1 MSALPARAVRC
12 PRLRVKKPTG
22 VPQLQHPCRN
32 SAAVIMSASAQVP
45 EFGYDTGELMM
56 ISGSQEFADGKILA
70 PAPEV
75 DFALVLSRV
84 IASAEDDPAQLR
96 NIIYEL
102 ARIKLQEEVSR
113 RTPPP
118 SSPGTRDLSEAL
130 ESAIERVETIHSKH
144 DSLQAIQSL
153 DRLAGISDA
162 AGRIVHHEAV
172 RVCKHPLPSFSIRET
187 PRRNTPNEHNLGG
200 AAPLLR
206 GAMVAILALAVCLVL
221 DHQFGFLGSRASQ
234 ALTPVVHRTEKIAKV
249 VPEEASRQSSTSAT
263 TARSYAG
270 VPLPTVYGIY
280 SISAGRL
287 HELEPLA
294 IGRVPDQR
302 VFMSTPVK
310 TPSRTVLPDGRTEFI
325 IYRRDLANDSP
336 DRISVR
342 VIAKVRRAMTFNS
355 AGQASTAEVEDSWT
369 IRNLSYD
376 FRVGP
381 LGDSS
386 EMLVVRPEKEE
397 FVLPAGRYAL
407 VVKGQA
413 YDFTVAGPITA
424 AAQCLE
430 RLDAANGTCYAECG
444 RPSEKRISSASR
456 NLK

>member
-1 MSALPARAVRC
+1 M
-12 PRLRVKKPTG
+12 
-22 VPQLQHPCRN
+22 
-32 SAAVIMSASAQVP
+32 P
-45 EFGYDTGELMM
+45 EFCRRDHIGFSSGPRIGYDTGELMM
-56 ISGSQEFADGKILA
+56 TSRRQEFADGKIRA

-84 IASAEDDPAQLR
+84 IASAEEDPSQLR
-96 NIIYEL
+96 NIVYEL
-102 ARIKLQEEVSR
+102 ARIKLQEEISR

-118 SSPGTRDLSEAL
+118 SATGTRDLSEAL

-144 DSLQAIQSL
+144 DSLPAIESL

-172 RVCKHPLPSFSIRET
+172 RVCTHPLPSFSIRET
-187 PRRNTPNEHNLGG
+187 PRRNPRNRAWLSG

-206 GAMVAILALAVCLVL
+206 GAMVAILALAVCVVL
-221 DHQFGFLGSRASQ
+221 DHQFGLLGSRASQ
-234 ALTPVVHRTEKIAKV
+234 ALRPVVHRTEKIAKV
-249 VPEEASRQSSTSAT
+249 VPEEASGQSSTSAS

-270 VPLPTVYGIY
+270 VPLPSVYGIY

-310 TPSRTVLPDGRTEFI
+310 TQSRTVLPDGRTEFI
-325 IYRRDLANDSP
+325 IYRRDIAHDSP
-336 DRISVR
+336 DRIAVR
-342 VIAKVRRAMTFNS
+342 VIAKVRSATTFNS
-355 AGQASTAEVEDSWT
+355 ARQASTTEVEDSWT
-369 IRNLSYD
+369 IRNVSYD
-376 FRVGP
+376 FRVAP
-381 LGDSS
+381 LGGSS
-386 EMLVVRPEKEE
+386 DMLVVRPEKEE

-413 YDFTVAGPITA
+413 YDFTVAGPITE

-430 RLDAANGTCYAECG
+430 RVDAANGAFYSECG
-444 RPSEKRISSASR
+444 RPNEKRISSASR